1 MSRHYHKK
9 RKYRN
14 SGTELRGALPK
25 DHALCENGK
34 KGKQKIFSKERS
46 VLLDLPANG

>member
-14 SGTELRGALPK
+14 SDTAPHGA
-25 DHALCENGK
+25 HARLVVYGH
-34 KGKQKIFSKERS
+34 R
-46 VLLDLPANG
+46 